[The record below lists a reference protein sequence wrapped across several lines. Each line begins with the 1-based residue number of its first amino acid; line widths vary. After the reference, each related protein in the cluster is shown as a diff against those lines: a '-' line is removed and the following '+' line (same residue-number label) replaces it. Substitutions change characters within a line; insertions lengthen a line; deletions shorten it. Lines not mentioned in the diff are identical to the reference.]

1 MTVRLRAAALVAG
14 LAILSLSAC
23 SSSDDQSTSTSSVT
37 ASTADTGTEV
47 LPPEQ
52 TETTSAGTELPSA
65 PAPATTEVPAPG
77 GGDISETVTPGD
89 ITSNAPVA
97 LSETGTYANGVTVQL
112 VSLEPI
118 TTKAELP
125 GEIAGPGLKVTVK
138 ITNGSADAI
147 DVGNVVVDL
156 QDAVQTPAIP
166 MTSGAAPFTGSV
178 AAGADATGV
187 YIFTTPTD
195 YTDPATITVTYS
207 AAQPVA
213 VFVGNV
219 Q

>member
-65 PAPATTEVPAPG
+65 PPPATTEVPAPG

-118 TTKAELP
+118 TTQAELP